1 MSDFAFEWVVPCAP
15 TVEASVGSTCASQTT
30 ADALIPGV
38 AREGSRA
45 VWQLGQVT
53 VADGGSD
60 GLAASE
66 PNGTFAVQG
75 IFVP

>member
-1 MSDFAFEWVVPCAP
+1 VVPCAP
-15 TVEASVGSTCASQTT
+15 TADTSVGSTCFGSTT

-38 AREGSRA
+38 AREGTRA

-60 GLAASE
+60 GIGSTE

-75 IFVP
+75 VFVP